1 MAASSQ
7 PPAPRPTPTDGF
19 PTPSSITQTE
29 TEAVLLQHIPSDTE
43 PRPTLTKQAHMQF
56 LVRNLVQGFP
66 ARYMSQDAS
75 QPWLLFWT
83 IQAFSALQVGLDP
96 GNKQRYVF
104 GALHLSVTRY
114 RFMLYSVV
122 IYERILLILPI
133 YRMINKIMAAQHPAG
148 GFGGGPGQAAHLLP
162 TYASVCALAIVGR
175 PGPGG
180 GWDQIDRKKMYDF
193 FMSLKQPDGSFL
205 VAHHAEV
212 DVRGI
217 YCLLVTATL
226 LDLLTPELVAGTA
239 SFIASCQTYE
249 GGFASASQPY
259 YSATSSP
266 LGHDVNARSAGR
278 LLETPR
284 PALGEAHGG
293 YTFCALAAWVLLLP
307 FLEGERKKPQI
318 HVDKLL
324 RWLVMMQG
332 SEIELGGFKGRTN
345 KLVDG
350 CYSWWCGGAFSL
362 LEALG
367 VSGAVSVDLSSGVG
381 DEQKKGTDDAGNAL
395 FNRRAL
401 QEYILYAGQHP
412 AGGLRDKP
420 PKNAD
425 AYHTLYCLAG
435 LSAAQHRVSPADV
448 RRKQIHAAWVVGQS
462 STPDIKISESRLS
475 DVVRRKAYVH
485 ALAWTEEEGGSL
497 ICGGPENRVN
507 ATHPLFNLTITHTEA
522 LMSYFYGQPLPS
534 RQQDTGKV

>member
-1 MAASSQ
+1 MAASS
-7 PPAPRPTPTDGF
+7 PSRRAPRPTPTDGF
-19 PTPSSITQTE
+19 STPSSITQAE
-29 TEAVLLQHIPSDTE
+29 TEAILLQHIPSDAD
-43 PRPTLTKQAHMQF
+43 PKPILTKQAHMQF

-83 IQAFSALQVGLDP
+83 IQSFSALQVGLDP
-96 GNKQRYVF
+96 GNKQR
-104 GALHLSVTRY
+104 
-114 RFMLYSVV
+114 
-122 IYERILLILPI
+122 
-133 YRMINKIMAAQHPAG
+133 MIDKIMSAQHPDG

-180 GWDQIDRKKMYDF
+180 GWDQIDRKKMYRF

-259 YSATSSP
+259 YAAIPAQSPAGEDFHAKSA
-266 LGHDVNARSAGR
+266 R

-284 PALGEAHGG
+284 PPLGEAHGG

-307 FLEGERKKPQI
+307 FREAEAGGRLPQI
-318 HVDKLL
+318 DVGKLL

-350 CYSWWCGGAFSL
+350 CYSWWCGGAFAF

-367 VSGAVSVDLSSGVG
+367 VNGAAEGAPAGLPSGEE
-381 DEQKKGTDDAGNAL
+381 DEQREQWDEVDDTL
-395 FNRRAL
+395 FNRTAL

-425 AYHTLYCLAG
+425 SYHTLYCLSG
-435 LSAAQHRVSPADV
+435 LSAAQHRVSPSEARRMQIHEAWVNRRSSVPGAVLSESKLPDQT
-448 RRKQIHAAWVVGQS
+448 RRKVF
-462 STPDIKISESRLS
+462 EE
-475 DVVRRKAYVH
+475 
-485 ALAWTEEEGGSL
+485 ALAWAEDEGGSL
-497 ICGGPENRVN
+497 VLGGADNRVN
-507 ATHPLFNLTITHTEA
+507 ATHPLFNLTITHAEG
-522 LMSYFYGQPLPS
+522 LMAYFYGQSLPPRTRLGKS
-534 RQQDTGKV
+534 TGKA